1 MPKLTIDGKEVDF
14 EPGMTVIRAAERAG
28 IAIPHYCW
36 HPGLGPDGCCRMCQV
51 DIEKMPKLAIAC
63 ATPAADGM
71 VVRTDSPRVARAR
84 KAVLEFYLLNH
95 PLD

>member
-1 MPKLTIDGKEVDF
+1 MPTLTIDGRRVTVGAGTSVLQAALGHGIEV
-14 EPGMTVIRAAERAG
+14 
-28 IAIPHYCW
+28 PHYCW

-51 DIEKMPKLAIAC
+51 EIEKMPKLAIAC
-63 ATPAADGM
+63 ATPAGDGM
-71 VVRTDSPRVARAR
+71 VVRTESPRVVRTR